1 MNWKDLLFKKKLLFH
16 VISIAL
22 FAVITLVY
30 CSPILEGKRIKQG
43 DIIQFQGMSKEIQD
57 FREKTGNEALWTN
70 SMFGG
75 MPAYQISVKYPNN
88 ILLHIDKA
96 LQLGFPRPIGVM
108 FLYFL
113 GFYILMLSMKL
124 DYKLAFLASIAF
136 GLSSYFLI
144 ILEAGH
150 NTKAHAISYM
160 APTIAGMLWC
170 FRGKRL
176 LGFFLTFLF
185 LGLQIRANH
194 PQISYYLMFV
204 LFSFWLAYL
213 IYSIKDKKIKFFIS
227 NTVVFVL
234 GCFLA
239 IMINIASLWSTY
251 DYSKYTM
258 RGGSDLI
265 QEESGLK
272 QDYAMQWSYGK
283 METFNLLIPNLY
295 GGISKSFLEDKDSE
309 VYKKIIS
316 IQSKKE
322 FEFEKQFNEWGKNI
336 LGVDFNLYNLLIS
349 KYQSKQITEKEMETL
364 IELDGKIQQSEAVV
378 IQKQN
383 EISSELFKDIP
394 TLQASTSQYWGPQAF
409 TSGPVYL
416 GATVLFFFFLSLL
429 LFFYDTQRIKILKI
443 CLLGLCFIALLLA
456 WGSNLEW
463 FNNLFFNHF
472 PLYNKFRT
480 VSMILII
487 VQLAVPII
495 AILGLNSFLNSDIN
509 KKIKRNKIFLAAGVG
524 VFICLGFEIFW
535 NQFYTFSND
544 LPIEYAS
551 FFDTLKNEHRSLM
564 RADVIRSITLIFL
577 CFFSLLGFLVV
588 GRISTKA
595 LRQALIILFILFLAP
610 TIVTILELGDDI
622 VDVEFFI
629 VKRCFFSFILSLVV
643 LLPFWLS
650 RYIGPKNSLMLFIAC
665 LILFDLWGVNKRYLN
680 NDDFVQKS
688 KMDNPY
694 NFPTN
699 DEQIKSDTTIFRVLN
714 TDEGFSGTNTS
725 YFFHSLGGYHGA
737 KLSKYQNLIDS
748 VFLHRNPV
756 SAFRMLN
763 TKYFIQNKNVVKTE
777 SQFGQSPLGN
787 AWFIENID
795 TVAENVDEL
804 NGLRSFFFNPA
815 TTAIINQDQLK
826 DIKEFEYDSTATI
839 RLIAN
844 KNNYNPSRLVYK
856 TSDLKNTQL
865 AVFSEIYYPK
875 GWDVYIDGEE
885 VNYFR
890 VNYLLRGLMIPK
902 GEHEIVFEFKPNSFY
917 VGNKIALGSSIIFL
931 ITFFTV
937 LIYYLKPELLN
948 NIYSKSQV

>member
-16 VISIAL
+16 ASSILL

-30 CSPILEGKRIKQG
+30 CSPILEGKRIEQG
-43 DIIQFQGMSKEIQD
+43 DIIQFQGMSKEIKD
-57 FREKTGNEALWTN
+57 FRDKTGNEALWTN

-176 LGFFLTFLF
+176 LGLFLTFLF

-194 PQISYYLMFV
+194 PQITYYLMFV

-213 IYSIKDKKIKFFIS
+213 IYSIKDKKIKFFTS
-227 NTVVFVL
+227 NTLVFVL

-295 GGISKSFLEDKDSE
+295 GGISKSFLEDKDSD
-309 VYKKIIS
+309 VYKKITS

-322 FEFEKQFNEWGKNI
+322 FEFEKQFNDWSKKI
-336 LGVDFNLYNLLIS
+336 LGIDFSLYTSLVS
-349 KYQSKQITEKEMETL
+349 RYQSQKITDEEMETL
-364 IELDGKIQQSEAVV
+364 IQLDTKIKQSESVV
-378 IQKQN
+378 NQKQN
-383 EISSELFKDIP
+383 EIYSKLFKDIP

-416 GATVLFFFFLSLL
+416 GSTVLFLFFLSLF
-429 LFFYDTQRIKILKI
+429 LFFHDTQRIKILKI

-463 FNNLFFNHF
+463 FNNLFFNYF

-495 AILGLNSFLNSDIN
+495 AILGLNSFLNSDLN
-509 KKIKRNKIFLAAGVG
+509 AKAKRNKILLAGGLG
-524 VFICLGFEIFW
+524 VFICLGFVLFW
-535 NQFYTFSND
+535 KQFYTLSND
-544 LPIEYAS
+544 LSTEYAT
-551 FFDTLKNEHRSLM
+551 FFDVLKNAH
-564 RADVIRSITLIFL
+564 
-577 CFFSLLGFLVV
+577 FSLLKNDIF
-588 GRISTKA
+588 RT
-595 LRQALIILFILFLAP
+595 IILIFICA
-610 TIVTILELGDDI
+610 IILI
-622 VDVEFFI
+622 A
-629 VKRCFFSFILSLVV
+629 FSFKRLNKNWV
-643 LLPFWLS
+643 
-650 RYIGPKNSLMLFIAC
+650 IGLMTC
-665 LILFDLWGVNKRYLN
+665 LILFDLWDVDKRYLN
-680 NDDFVQKS
+680 NDDFVQKR

-694 NFPTN
+694 DFPTN

-714 TDEGFSGTNTS
+714 ADEGFSGTNTS

-756 SAFRMLN
+756 SAFCMLN
-763 TKYFIQNKNVVKTE
+763 TKYLIQNKNVVKTE
-777 SQFGQSPLGN
+777 SQFGQPPLGN

-795 TVAENVDEL
+795 TVSENVDEL

-815 TTAIINQDQLK
+815 TTAIINQDQLM

-875 GWDVYIDGEE
+875 GWSVYIDGEE

>member
-16 VISIAL
+16 AISIAL
-22 FAVITLVY
+22 FVLITLVY
-30 CSPILEGKRIKQG
+30 CRPILEGERIKQG

-57 FREKTGNEALWTN
+57 FREETGNEALWTN

-204 LFSFWLAYL
+204 LFSFWLSYL
-213 IYSIKDKKIKFFIS
+213 IYSIRDKKIKAFTS
-227 NTVVFVL
+227 NTIVFVL

-251 DYSKYTM
+251 DYSTYTM

-265 QEESGLK
+265 QDESGLK
-272 QDYAMQWSYGK
+272 KDYAMQWSYGK

-309 VYKKIIS
+309 VYKKITS
-316 IQSKKE
+316 IQSKKQ
-322 FEFEKQFNEWGKNI
+322 FEFEKQFNEWSKNI
-336 LGVDFNLYNLLIS
+336 LGVDFSLYNSLIQ
-349 KYQSKQITEKEMETL
+349 KYQSQKITEEEMETL
-364 IELDGKIQQSEAVV
+364 IQLDGKIKQSESVV
-378 IQKQN
+378 VQKQN
-383 EISSELFKDIP
+383 EIYSKLFKDIP
-394 TLQASTSQYWGPQAF
+394 ALQASTSQYWGPQAF

-416 GATVLFFFFLSLL
+416 GATVLFLFFLSLGM
-429 LFFYDTQRIKILKI
+429 FFYDTRRIKILKI
-443 CLLGLCFIALLLA
+443 CLLGLCFFALLLA

-463 FNNLFFNHF
+463 FNNLIFKYF

-487 VQLAVPII
+487 VQLIVPIV
-495 AILGLNSFLNSDIN
+495 AVFGLNSFLNSDLN
-509 KKIKRNKIFLAAGVG
+509 FKENRNKILLAGGIG
-524 VFICLGFEIFW
+524 VFICLVFVVFW
-535 NQFYTFSND
+535 NQFYVLPHD
-544 LPIEYAS
+544 LGTEYTS
-551 FFDTLKNEHRSLM
+551 FFDTLKNEHLSLLK
-564 RADVIRSITLIFL
+564 ADVFRSIVLIFL
-577 CFFSLLGFLVV
+577 CCVVLLLDNKYDWSKRDNSSSFSLWPSKKEALSILLITSFGIGLDGQVTLSFSLL
-588 GRISTKA
+588 
-595 LRQALIILFILFLAP
+595 LFLASILLVYYYKSIGI
-610 TIVTILELGDDI
+610 TVTLIT
-622 VDVEFFI
+622 
-629 VKRCFFSFILSLVV
+629 
-643 LLPFWLS
+643 
-650 RYIGPKNSLMLFIAC
+650 C
-665 LILFDLWGVNKRYLN
+665 LILFDLWDVNKRYLN
-680 NDDFVQKS
+680 NGDFVQKS
-688 KMDNPY
+688 QMEKPY
-694 NFPTN
+694 DLPTD
-699 DEQIKSDTTIFRVLN
+699 DEEIKSDTTIFRVLN
-714 TDEGFSGTNTS
+714 ADEGFSGTNTS

-748 VFLHRNPV
+748 VFFSRNPN

-763 TKYFIQNKNVVKTE
+763 TKYLIQNKNVIKTE

-787 AWFIENID
+787 AWFIQNID
-795 TVAENVDEL
+795 SVDSNKDEL
-804 NGLRSFFFNPA
+804 NRIKSLFFDPSS
-815 TTAIINQDQLK
+815 TAILNKDQLNF
-826 DIKEFEYDSTATI
+826 IEEFEYDSTATI
-839 RLIAN
+839 NLLAN
-844 KNNYNPSRLVYK
+844 KENYNPSRLVYK
-856 TSDLKNTQL
+856 TSNLKNTQL
-865 AVFSEIYYPK
+865 AIFSEIYYPK
-875 GWDVYIDGEE
+875 GWNVYIDGEE
-885 VNYFR
+885 VDYFR

-937 LIYYLKPELLN
+937 LVYYLKPELIN
-948 NIYSKSQV
+948 NIYSRSEV

>member
-16 VISIAL
+16 AISIAL
-22 FAVITLVY
+22 FALITLVY
-30 CSPILEGKRIKQG
+30 CNPILDEKRINQG
-43 DIIQFQGMSKEIQD
+43 DIVQFQGMSKEIQD

-88 ILLHIDKA
+88 ILLQIDKA

-194 PQISYYLMFV
+194 PQISYYLIFV
-204 LFSFWLAYL
+204 LFSFWLTYL
-213 IYSIKDKKIKFFIS
+213 IYSIRDKKIKSFFS
-227 NTVVFVL
+227 NTIVFVL

-265 QEESGLK
+265 QEDSGLK
-272 QDYAMQWSYGK
+272 KDYAMQWSYGK

-295 GGISKSFLEDKDSE
+295 GGTSRSFLEDNNSE
-309 VYKKIIS
+309 VYKKISS
-316 IQSKKE
+316 IQSKKQ
-322 FEFEKQFNEWGKNI
+322 FEFEKQFNEWSKNI
-336 LGVDFNLYNLLIS
+336 LGVDFLLYQSLAQ
-349 KYQSKQITEKEMETL
+349 KYQSQKITEEEIETL
-364 IELDGKIQQSEAVV
+364 IQLDSKLKQSESV
-378 IQKQN
+378 IVQKQN
-383 EISSELFKDIP
+383 EIYSKLFKDIP
-394 TLQASTSQYWGPQAF
+394 SLQAATSAYWGPQSF

-416 GATVLFFFFLSLL
+416 GSTVLFLFFLSLFF
-429 LFFYDTQRIKILKI
+429 LFHDTQRIKILKL
-443 CLLGLCFIALLLA
+443 CLLGLCVMALLLA

-487 VQLAVPII
+487 VQLVVPII
-495 AILGLNSFLNSDIN
+495 AILGLNNFLNSDIN
-509 KKIKRNKIFLAAGVG
+509 KKTKRNKVFLAGGLG
-524 VFICLGFEIFW
+524 VFICLVFVIFW

-544 LPIEYAS
+544 LSNEYTS
-551 FFDTLKNEHRSLM
+551 FFDALKNEHYSLL
-564 RADVIRSITLIFL
+564 RNDIFRSIVLIFL
-577 CFFSLLGFLVV
+577 S
-588 GRISTKA
+588 A
-595 LRQALIILFILFLAP
+595 
-610 TIVTILELGDDI
+610 
-622 VDVEFFI
+622 
-629 VKRCFFSFILSLVV
+629 VV
-643 LLPFWLS
+643 LL
-650 RYIGPKNSLMLFIAC
+650 SLIFSFLNKKTTILLIAC
-665 LILFDLWGVNKRYLN
+665 LILIDLWGVNKRYLN
-680 NDDFVQKS
+680 NDDFVEKN
-688 KMDNPY
+688 KMEQPY
-694 NFPTN
+694 DFPAN
-699 DEQIKSDTTIFRVLN
+699 DEEIKSDTTIFRVLN
-714 TDEGFSGTNTS
+714 ADEGFSGTNTS

-748 VFLHRNPV
+748 VFFSRNPN

-763 TKYFIQNKNVVKTE
+763 TKYIIQNKNVINTQ

-787 AWFIENID
+787 AWFVQNID
-795 TVAENVDEL
+795 SVDSNKDEL
-804 NGLRSFFFNPA
+804 NRIKSLFFDPSL
-815 TTAIINQDQLK
+815 TAILNKNQLNF
-826 DIKEFEYDSTATI
+826 IEEFEYDSAATI
-839 RLIAN
+839 NLLAN
-844 KNNYNPSRLVYK
+844 KDNYNPSRLVYR
-856 TSDLKNTQL
+856 TSNLKSSQL

-875 GWDVYIDGEE
+875 GWRVYIDDKE
-885 VNYFR
+885 VDYFR

-902 GEHEIVFEFKPNSFY
+902 GEHKIVFEFKPNSFY

>member
-16 VISIAL
+16 AISIAL
-22 FAVITLVY
+22 FALITLVY
-30 CSPILEGKRIKQG
+30 CSPILEGKRIKQS

-57 FREKTGNEALWTN
+57 FRDETGDEALWTN
-70 SMFGG
+70 SMYGG

-144 ILEAGH
+144 ILGVGH

-272 QDYAMQWSYGK
+272 QDYAMEWSYGK

-295 GGISKSFLEDKDSE
+295 GGSSSKP
-309 VYKKIIS
+309 IIS
-316 IQSKKE
+316 QSKINSLYNPILE
-322 FEFEKQFNEWGKNI
+322 NEYKNCELHAQTAISTWLSEDLKIDLKLYNI
-336 LGVDFNLYNLLIS
+336 LIEKYNTPNFTDTDSVQLNLITQKLPSETKI
-349 KYQSKQITEKEMETL
+349 KEEMQSIYFDCTQ
-364 IELDGKIQQSEAVV
+364 
-378 IQKQN
+378 
-383 EISSELFKDIP
+383 EISLNQPK
-394 TLQASTSQYWGPQAF
+394 LSQYWGPQIY
-409 TSGPVYL
+409 TEGPVYL
-416 GATVLFFFFLSLL
+416 GATVLFLFLLSLFFL
-429 LFFYDTQRIKILKI
+429 FHDGQKIKILKL

-456 WGSNLEW
+456 WGSNFQW

-472 PLYNKFRT
+472 PLHNKFRT

-487 VQLAVPII
+487 VQLVVPII
-495 AILGLNSFLNSDIN
+495 AIFGLNSFLKSDIE
-509 KKIKRNKIFLAAGVG
+509 KKKKRNKVLLSGGVLI
-524 VFICLGFEIFW
+524 FICLMFVVFW
-535 NQFYTFSND
+535 DNLHSIYNNI
-544 LPIEYAS
+544 PEKYGV
-551 FFDTLKNEHRSLM
+551 FFDTIKNARFDLLES
-564 RADVIRSITLIFL
+564 DVKRTIIFILLI
-577 CFFSLLGFLVV
+577 CTVLLSFCWSKLNKNWTIGIIVC
-588 GRISTKA
+588 
-595 LRQALIILFILFLAP
+595 LII
-610 TIVTILELGDDI
+610 
-622 VDVEFFI
+622 
-629 VKRCFFSFILSLVV
+629 
-643 LLPFWLS
+643 
-650 RYIGPKNSLMLFIAC
+650 
-665 LILFDLWGVNKRYLN
+665 FDLWSVDKRYLN
-680 NDDFVQKS
+680 NTHFVTKFIVE
-688 KMDNPY
+688 NPY
-694 NFPTN
+694 SEPNN
-699 DEQIKSDTTIFRVLN
+699 QDLKSDTTIFRVLDLDN
-714 TDEGFSGTNTS
+714 FGGTNTS
-725 YFFHSLGGYHGA
+725 YFFHSIGGYHGA
-737 KLSKYQNLIDS
+737 KLSKYQNLMDS
-748 VFLHRNPV
+748 VIIPFLQGKIYND
-756 SAFRMLN
+756 AGLAILN
-763 TKYFIQNKNVVKTE
+763 TKYLIKDKNVAE
-777 SQFGQSPLGN
+777 FGQSNLGN
-787 AWFIENID
+787 AWFVEDVD
-795 TVAENVDEL
+795 TVSSNIDEL
-804 NGLRSFFFNPA
+804 NYLSRLYFNPA
-815 TTAIINQDQLK
+815 TTAIINTDQLSDFNNTATISLN

-875 GWDVYIDGEE
+875 GWRVYIDGEE
-885 VNYFR
+885 VDYFR

-937 LIYYLKPELLN
+937 LVYYLKPELIN
-948 NIYSKSQV
+948 NIYSRSEV

>member
-16 VISIAL
+16 AISIAL
-22 FAVITLVY
+22 FALITLVY
-30 CSPILEGKRIKQG
+30 CNPILEGKRIKQG

-57 FREKTGNEALWTN
+57 FRQNTGDEALWTN

-88 ILLHIDKA
+88 ILLYIDKA

-204 LFSFWLAYL
+204 LFAFWLSYL
-213 IYSIKDKKIKFFIS
+213 IYSIRDKKIKAFTS
-227 NTVVFVL
+227 NTIVFVL

-239 IMINIASLWSTY
+239 IMINVASLWSTY

-272 QDYAMQWSYGK
+272 KDYAMQWSYGK

-295 GGISKSFLEDKDSE
+295 GGISKSFLEDSDSE
-309 VYKKIIS
+309 VFKS
-316 IQSKKE
+316 FTRIQSKKQ
-322 FEFEKQFNEWGKNI
+322 FEFEKQFDEWGKNI
-336 LGVDFNLYNLLIS
+336 LGVDFSLYDSLEQ
-349 KYQSKQITEKEMETL
+349 KYQSQKITEEEMETL
-364 IELDGKIQQSEAVV
+364 IQLYGKLKQSESV
-378 IQKQN
+378 IVQKQN
-383 EISSELFKDIP
+383 EIYSKLFKDIP
-394 TLQASTSQYWGPQAF
+394 ALQAATSAYWGPQAF

-416 GATVLFFFFLSLL
+416 GSTVLFLFFLSLFF
-429 LFFYDTQRIKILKI
+429 LFHDIKRIKILKI
-443 CLLGLCFIALLLA
+443 CLLSVCFISLLLA

-463 FNNLFFNHF
+463 FNNWIFNYF

-487 VQLAVPII
+487 VQLVVPII
-495 AILGLNSFLNSDIN
+495 AILGFNSFLNSDLN
-509 KKIKRNKIFLAAGVG
+509 FKDKRNKIFLAGG
-524 VFICLGFEIFW
+524 LGIFICLIFVVLW
-535 NQFYTFSND
+535 NQFYTYSND
-544 LPIEYAS
+544 LLNEYSS
-551 FFDTLKNEHRSLM
+551 FFDTLKNSHFALLKDD
-564 RADVIRSITLIFL
+564 AIRSIFLISL
-577 CFFSLLGFLVV
+577 CVFSLLAFSLNKLN
-588 GRISTKA
+588 RNITI
-595 LRQALIILFILFLAP
+595 LIFIL
-610 TIVTILELGDDI
+610 
-622 VDVEFFI
+622 
-629 VKRCFFSFILSLVV
+629 LV
-643 LLPFWLS
+643 
-650 RYIGPKNSLMLFIAC
+650 
-665 LILFDLWGVNKRYLN
+665 LFDLWDVNKRYLN

-688 KMDNPY
+688 QMEKPY
-694 NFPTN
+694 DLPTGN
-699 DEQIKSDTTIFRVLN
+699 EEIKSDTTIFRVLN
-714 TDEGFSGTNTS
+714 VDEGFSGTNTS

-748 VFLHRNPV
+748 VFFSRNPN

-763 TKYFIQNKNVVKTE
+763 TKYLIQNKNVIKTE

-787 AWFIENID
+787 AWFIQNID
-795 TVAENVDEL
+795 SVDSNKDEL
-804 NGLRSFFFNPA
+804 NRIKSLFFDPSS
-815 TTAIINQDQLK
+815 TAILNKDQLNF
-826 DIKEFEYDSTATI
+826 IEEFEYDSTATI

-875 GWDVYIDGEE
+875 GWGVYIDGEE

>member
-1 MNWKDLLFKKKLLFH
+1 MNWKYLLFKKKLLFH
-16 VISIAL
+16 AISILL

-30 CSPILEGKRIKQG
+30 CNPTLDGKVIKQG

-57 FREKTGNEALWTN
+57 FREKTGDEALWTN

-88 ILLHIDKA
+88 ILLQIDKV
-96 LQLGFPRPIGVM
+96 LQLGFPRPIGVI

-170 FRGKRL
+170 LRGKRL

-194 PQISYYLMFV
+194 LQISYYLMFV

-295 GGISKSFLEDKDSE
+295 GGISKSFLEDKESE
-309 VYKKIIS
+309 VYKKITS
-316 IQSKKE
+316 IQSRKE
-322 FEFEKQFNEWGKNI
+322 FEFEKQFNDWSKKI
-336 LGVDFNLYNLLIS
+336 LEIDFSLYTSLVR
-349 KYQSKQITEKEMETL
+349 KYQSQNITDEEMENL
-364 IELDGKIQQSEAVV
+364 IQLDAKIKQSESVV
-378 IQKQN
+378 NQKQN
-383 EISSELFKDIP
+383 EIYSKLFKDIP

-416 GATVLFFFFLSLL
+416 GSTVLFLFFLSLF
-429 LFFYDTQRIKILKI
+429 LFFHDTQRIKILKM

-463 FNNLFFNHF
+463 FNNLFFNYF

-495 AILGLNSFLNSDIN
+495 AILGLNSFLNSDLN
-509 KKIKRNKIFLAAGVG
+509 AKVKRDKILLAGGLG
-524 VFICLGFEIFW
+524 VFICLGFIFFW
-535 NQFYTFSND
+535 KQFYTFSSD
-544 LPIEYAS
+544 LSTEYAT
-551 FFDTLKNEHRSLM
+551 FFDVLKTAH
-564 RADVIRSITLIFL
+564 
-577 CFFSLLGFLVV
+577 FSLLKNDVF
-588 GRISTKA
+588 RT
-595 LRQALIILFILFLAP
+595 IILIFICA
-610 TIVTILELGDDI
+610 IILI
-622 VDVEFFI
+622 A
-629 VKRCFFSFILSLVV
+629 FSFKRLNKNWV
-643 LLPFWLS
+643 
-650 RYIGPKNSLMLFIAC
+650 IGLMTC
-665 LILFDLWGVNKRYLN
+665 LILFDLWDVDKRYLN
-680 NDDFVQKS
+680 NNDFVQKR

-694 NFPTN
+694 DFPTN

-714 TDEGFSGTNTS
+714 ADEGFSGTNTS
-725 YFFHSLGGYHGA
+725 FFFHSLGGYHGA

-756 SAFRMLN
+756 SALRMLN
-763 TKYFIQNKNVVKTE
+763 TKYIIQNTSVIKTD
-777 SQFGQSPLGN
+777 SQFGQYPLGN

-795 TVAENVDEL
+795 TVSENVDEL

-815 TTAIINQDQLK
+815 ITAIINQDQLK

-875 GWDVYIDGEE
+875 GWNVYIDGEE

>member
-16 VISIAL
+16 LISIAL
-22 FAVITLVY
+22 FAIITLVY

-57 FREKTGNEALWTN
+57 FRGKTGDEALWTN

-176 LGFFLTFLF
+176 MGFFLTFLF

-213 IYSIKDKKIKFFIS
+213 IYSIKDKKIKFFTS

-234 GCFLA
+234 GCLLA

-272 QDYAMQWSYGK
+272 QDYAMEWSYGK

-295 GGISKSFLEDKDSE
+295 GGISKSFLDNEESYFYKSLIRMQTQKQSEFDKKFNDW
-309 VYKKIIS
+309 V
-316 IQSKKE
+316 
-322 FEFEKQFNEWGKNI
+322 KQE
-336 LGVDFNLYNLLIS
+336 LDVDFSLYQILIN
-349 KYQSKQITEKEMETL
+349 KYQSQRITEKEMENL
-364 IELDGKIQQSEAVV
+364 IQLDDIFKQNKTIVT
-378 IQKQN
+378 QKQK
-383 EISSELFKDIP
+383 EIGSEVFTEKFEND
-394 TLQASTSQYWGPQAF
+394 LQDLQEATSQYWGPQAF

-416 GATVLFFFFLSLL
+416 GASVLFLFFLSLF
-429 LFFYDTQRIKILKI
+429 LFFHDIQRIKILKT
-443 CLLGLCFIALLLA
+443 CLLGLCFFALLLA

-463 FNNLFFNHF
+463 FNNLFFNYF

-487 VQLAVPII
+487 VQLVVPIV
-495 AILGLNSFLNSDIN
+495 AILGLNSFLYSDIN
-509 KKIKRNKIFLAAGVG
+509 KQIKRKKLLFAGGVG
-524 VFICLGFEIFW
+524 VFICLFFVVFW
-535 NQFYTFSND
+535 NYFYNFSSP
-544 LPIEYAS
+544 LSIEYVS
-551 FFDTLKNEHRSLM
+551 FFDSLKNEHYSLLKS
-564 RADVIRSITLIFL
+564 DSIRSILFIFL
-577 CFFSLLGFLVV
+577 CFSTLLAFTLNKLNKN
-588 GRISTKA
+588 I
-595 LRQALIILFILFLAP
+595 
-610 TIVTILELGDDI
+610 TIL
-622 VDVEFFI
+622 
-629 VKRCFFSFILSLVV
+629 ILV
-643 LLPFWLS
+643 F
-650 RYIGPKNSLMLFIAC
+650 
-665 LILFDLWGVNKRYLN
+665 LILFDLWNVDKRYLN
-680 NDDFVQKS
+680 SDDFVQKS
-688 KMDNPY
+688 KMEKPY
-694 NFPTN
+694 DFPTN
-699 DEQIKSDTTIFRVLN
+699 DEIIKSDTTVFRVLN
-714 TDEGFSGTNTS
+714 FSPSIFQETNTS
-725 YFFHSLGGYHGA
+725 YFFHSIGGYHGA

-748 VFLHRNPV
+748 VLVNIFRNPNYSI
-756 SAFRMLN
+756 SALQMLN
-763 TKYFIQNKNVVKTE
+763 AKYILYEGNVLNTE
-777 SQFGQSPLGN
+777 KEFGRSPLGN
-787 AWFIENID
+787 AWFVEDVD
-795 TVAENVDEL
+795 TVSKNVDEL
-804 NGLRSFFFNPA
+804 NYLSRLYFNPA
-815 TTAIINQDQLK
+815 KTAIINTDQLTDFNNIATISLN
-826 DIKEFEYDSTATI
+826 DIKKIESDSTATI

-844 KNNYNPSRLVYK
+844 KNNYNPSRLVYR
-856 TSDLKNTQL
+856 TSNLKNTQL

-875 GWDVYIDGEE
+875 GWRVYIDGEE
-885 VNYFR
+885 VDYFR

-937 LIYYLKPELLN
+937 LVYYLKPELIN
-948 NIYSKSQV
+948 NIYSRSEV

>member
-30 CSPILEGKRIKQG
+30 CNPILEGKRIKQG
-43 DIIQFQGMSKEIQD
+43 DIIQFQGMSQEIQD
-57 FREKTGNEALWTN
+57 FRDETGNEALWTN

-88 ILLHIDKA
+88 ILIHIDKA
-96 LQLGFPRPIGVM
+96 LQLGFPRPIGVL

-272 QDYAMQWSYGK
+272 QDYAMEWSYGK

-309 VYKKIIS
+309 VYKKITS
-316 IQSKKE
+316 IKSKKE

-349 KYQSKQITEKEMETL
+349 KYQSKKITEKEMETL
-364 IELDGKIQQSEAVV
+364 IELDGKIQQSQAVV
-378 IQKQN
+378 IQKQK
-383 EISSELFKDIP
+383 EIGSEIFTEKFENDLQS
-394 TLQASTSQYWGPQAF
+394 LQAATSQYWGPQAF

-416 GATVLFFFFLSLL
+416 GSTVLFLFFLSLF
-429 LFFYDTQRIKILKI
+429 LFFHDTQRIKILKI

-463 FNNLFFNHF
+463 FNNLFFNYF

-487 VQLAVPII
+487 VQLAIPII
-495 AILGLNSFLNSDIN
+495 AILGLNSFLNSDLN
-509 KKIKRNKIFLAAGVG
+509 TKVKRNKILLAGGLG
-524 VFICLGFEIFW
+524 VFICLGFVLFW
-535 NQFYTFSND
+535 KQFYIFSND
-544 LPIEYAS
+544 LSTEYAT
-551 FFDTLKNEHRSLM
+551 FFDALKNAH
-564 RADVIRSITLIFL
+564 
-577 CFFSLLGFLVV
+577 FSLLKNDVF
-588 GRISTKA
+588 RT
-595 LRQALIILFILFLAP
+595 IILIFICA
-610 TIVTILELGDDI
+610 IILI
-622 VDVEFFI
+622 AFAF
-629 VKRCFFSFILSLVV
+629 KRLNKNWVIGLITCLV
-643 LLPFWLS
+643 
-650 RYIGPKNSLMLFIAC
+650 
-665 LILFDLWGVNKRYLN
+665 LFDLWDVNKRYLN

-688 KMDNPY
+688 KMEYPY
-694 NFPTN
+694 NFPTDN
-699 DEQIKSDTTIFRVLN
+699 SQIKEDLTIFRVLN
-714 TDEGFSGTNTS
+714 ADEGFSGTNTS
-725 YFFHSLGGYHGA
+725 YFYHSLGGYHGA

-763 TKYFIQNKNVVKTE
+763 TKYWIENRNVVKTE
-777 SQFGQSPLGN
+777 SKFGQSPLGN

>member
-1 MNWKDLLFKKKLLFH
+1 MNWKDTLSEFIFKNNLLFH
-16 VISIAL
+16 IASISL
-22 FAVITLVY
+22 FALITLVY
-30 CSPILEGKRIKQG
+30 CSPILEDKRINQG
-43 DIIQFQGMSKEIQD
+43 DIVQFQGMSKEIQD
-57 FREKTGNEALWTN
+57 FRKKTGDEALWTN

-96 LQLGFPRPIGVM
+96 LQLGFPRPVGVM

-170 FRGKRL
+170 LRGKRL

-194 PQISYYLMFV
+194 PQISYYLIFV

-213 IYSIKDKKIKFFIS
+213 IYSIRDRKVNFFIS

-258 RGGSDLI
+258 RGGSDLVHD
-265 QEESGLK
+265 ESGLK
-272 QDYAMQWSYGK
+272 KDYAMQWSYGK

-295 GGISKSFLEDKDSE
+295 GGISKTFLEDKDSDI
-309 VYKKIIS
+309 YKS
-316 IQSKKE
+316 FTRIQSKKQ
-322 FEFEKQFNEWGKNI
+322 FQFNEWSKNI
-336 LGVDFNLYNLLIS
+336 LGVDFSLYNNLVN
-349 KYQSKQITEKEMETL
+349 KYQSQKITEDE
-364 IELDGKIQQSEAVV
+364 IEILMQLNAKLKQSESV
-378 IQKQN
+378 INQKQN
-383 EISSELFKDIP
+383 EIFKDIQA
-394 TLQASTSQYWGPQAF
+394 LQASTSQYWGPQAF

-416 GATVLFFFFLSLL
+416 GSTVLFLFFLSLF
-429 LFFYDTQRIKILKI
+429 LFFHDKQRVKILKI
-443 CLLGLCFIALLLA
+443 CLLGLCFFSLLLA

-463 FNNLFFNHF
+463 FNNLVFNYY

-487 VQLAVPII
+487 VQLLVPVI
-495 AILGLNSFLNSDIN
+495 AILGLHSFLNSDIN
-509 KKIKRNKIFLAAGVG
+509 KHIKSNTILLAGGV
-524 VFICLGFEIFW
+524 VVIICLGFVFFW

-544 LPIEYAS
+544 LSIEYNS
-551 FFDTLKNEHRSLM
+551 FFDTLKNEHYALLKSD
-564 RADVIRSITLIFL
+564 AFRSITLVFI
-577 CFFSLLGFLVV
+577 SFLVLFFHNKYNS
-588 GRISTKA
+588 RKDIA
-595 LRQALIILFILFLAP
+595 ILLIACFIL
-610 TIVTILELGDDI
+610 I
-622 VDVEFFI
+622 
-629 VKRCFFSFILSLVV
+629 
-643 LLPFWLS
+643 
-650 RYIGPKNSLMLFIAC
+650 
-665 LILFDLWGVNKRYLN
+665 DLWGVNKRYLN
-680 NDDFVQKS
+680 DDDFVQKS
-688 KMDNPY
+688 KMEKPY

-699 DEQIKSDTTIFRVLN
+699 DEEIKSDTTVFRVFN
-714 TDEGFSGTNTS
+714 FDEGFSGTNTS
-725 YFFHSLGGYHGA
+725 YYFHSLGGYHGA

-748 VFLHRNPV
+748 VFYSRNYN

-763 TKYFIQNKNVVKTE
+763 TKYIIQNKNVIKTD
-777 SQFGQSPLGN
+777 SQFGQPPLGN
-787 AWFIENID
+787 AWFVQNID
-795 TVAENVDEL
+795 SVDSNKDEL
-804 NGLRSFFFNPA
+804 NRIKSFFFDPS
-815 TTAIINQDQLK
+815 TTAIINKDQLNFVE
-826 DIKEFEYDSTATI
+826 EFEFDSTATI
-839 RLIAN
+839 NLLAN
-844 KNNYNPSRLVYK
+844 KENYNPSKLVYN
-856 TSDLKNTQL
+856 TSNLKSNQL

-875 GWDVYIDGEE
+875 GWRVYIDSKE
-885 VNYFR
+885 VDYFR
-890 VNYLLRGLMIPK
+890 VNYLLRGLIIPK

-917 VGNKIALGSSIIFL
+917 VGNKIALSSSIIFL

-937 LIYYLKPELLN
+937 LVYYLKPELIN
-948 NIYSKSQV
+948 NIYSRSKV

>member
-16 VISIAL
+16 VISITL

-57 FREKTGNEALWTN
+57 FRDKTGNEALWTN

-227 NTVVFVL
+227 NTAVFVL

-272 QDYAMQWSYGK
+272 QDYAMKWSYGK

-295 GGISKSFLEDKDSE
+295 GGISKSFLEDEDSE
-309 VYKKIIS
+309 IYKKIIS

-322 FEFEKQFNEWGKNI
+322 SEFLKHFNEWGKNI
-336 LGVDFNLYNLLIS
+336 LGVDFNLYNVLRS
-349 KYQSKQITEKEMETL
+349 KNQSKQITEQEMETL
-364 IELDGKIQQSEAVV
+364 MELHGKIQQSEAVV
-378 IQKQN
+378 MQKQN
-383 EISSELFKDIP
+383 EIASKIFTEKFDNDLQS
-394 TLQASTSQYWGPQAF
+394 LQASTSQYWGPQAF

-416 GATVLFFFFLSLL
+416 GSTVLFLFFLSLF
-429 LFFYDTQRIKILKI
+429 LFFHDTQRIKILKT

-463 FNNLFFNHF
+463 FNNLFFNYF

-487 VQLAVPII
+487 VQLAIPII
-495 AILGLNSFLNSDIN
+495 AILGLNSFLNSDLN
-509 KKIKRNKIFLAAGVG
+509 TKAKRNKILLAGGLG
-524 VFICLGFEIFW
+524 VFICLGFVLFW
-535 NQFYTFSND
+535 KQFYTFSND
-544 LPIEYAS
+544 LSTEYAT
-551 FFDTLKNEHRSLM
+551 FFDALKNAH
-564 RADVIRSITLIFL
+564 
-577 CFFSLLGFLVV
+577 FSLLKNDVF
-588 GRISTKA
+588 RT
-595 LRQALIILFILFLAP
+595 IILIFICA
-610 TIVTILELGDDI
+610 IILI
-622 VDVEFFI
+622 A
-629 VKRCFFSFILSLVV
+629 FSFKRLNKNWV
-643 LLPFWLS
+643 
-650 RYIGPKNSLMLFIAC
+650 IGLITC
-665 LILFDLWGVNKRYLN
+665 LILFDLWDVNKRYLN

-699 DEQIKSDTTIFRVLN
+699 DEQIKSDTTIFRVFN
-714 TDEGFSGTNTS
+714 GDERFSGTNTS

-763 TKYFIQNKNVVKTE
+763 TKYLIQNKNVVKTE

-795 TVAENVDEL
+795 TVSENVDEL